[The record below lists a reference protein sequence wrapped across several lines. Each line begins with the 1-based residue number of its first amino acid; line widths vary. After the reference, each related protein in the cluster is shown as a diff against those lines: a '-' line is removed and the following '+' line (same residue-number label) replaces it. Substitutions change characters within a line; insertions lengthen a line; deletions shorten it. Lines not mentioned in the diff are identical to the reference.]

1 MNRKSLIA
9 FSFSLV
15 ASAMLM
21 LVSSCTS
28 KGPQFHIEGHING
41 AKDTTLYLEGITLT
55 SGVTLVDS
63 VRLGED
69 GAFAFAATDTTT
81 SPEFYRLRIGNQVIN
96 LSVDSTETIG
106 IEAKWPN
113 MAFDYKVT
121 GSGNCDTIRLLS
133 LRLAN
138 LEKRIVAMQDNRNY
152 TLEERDQNIQQMV
165 KEYKDSVKIEFIQNR
180 YDRAS
185 SYYALFQMIGQIGV
199 FDVQNDA
206 SDVQWTNAVANA
218 WNERYPGS
226 LRTQN
231 LCNIALRGRKNTRKH
246 TFELSIDN
254 DKVKEAGIIDV
265 TLPDINGRERSLSE
279 LKGKVALL
287 DFTAYSAEQ
296 SQERLMV
303 MRNLYEKY
311 HNRGF
316 EIYQISFDNDQHY
329 WKTVC
334 QNLPWICVY
343 NIEGTGS
350 DIATIYQ
357 VQQINTYFLIDRDN
371 NLVARAENIPDLEKA
386 IEALL

>member
-1 MNRKSLIA
+1 M
-9 FSFSLV
+9 
-15 ASAMLM
+15 
-21 LVSSCTS
+21 
-28 KGPQFHIEGHING
+28 
-41 AKDTTLYLEGITLT
+41 
-55 SGVTLVDS
+55 
-63 VRLGED
+63 
-69 GAFAFAATDTTT
+69 
-81 SPEFYRLRIGNQVIN
+81 
-96 LSVDSTETIG
+96 
-106 IEAKWPN
+106 
-113 MAFDYKVT
+113 
-121 GSGNCDTIRLLS
+121 
-133 LRLAN
+133 
-138 LEKRIVAMQDNRNY
+138 
-152 TLEERDQNIQQMV
+152 
-165 KEYKDSVKIEFIQNR
+165 
-180 YDRAS
+180 
-185 SYYALFQMIGQIGV
+185 
-199 FDVQNDA
+199 
-206 SDVQWTNAVANA
+206 
-218 WNERYPGS
+218 
-226 LRTQN
+226 
-231 LCNIALRGRKNTRKH
+231 
-246 TFELSIDN
+246 
-254 DKVKEAGIIDV
+254 
-265 TLPDINGRERSLSE
+265 PDINGRERSLSE